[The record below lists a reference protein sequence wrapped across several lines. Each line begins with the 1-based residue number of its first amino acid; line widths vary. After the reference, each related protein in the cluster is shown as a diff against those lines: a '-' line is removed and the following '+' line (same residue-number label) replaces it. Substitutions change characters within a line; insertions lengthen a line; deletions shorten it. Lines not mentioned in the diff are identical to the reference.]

1 MKLGDTEY
9 KLSNPGTRK
18 DEIIEELKKVE
29 DNDLEDMVF
38 RMESTYSEIE
48 KTLDM
53 KHIDTSTIGHS
64 LPPGINEISDNN
76 LMLKFLLPDEVKV
89 NISNDDIRL
98 KSNLITN
105 KTICFTRKTFFY
117 MLLGF
122 TIGPLGDTGGYGQ
135 LIPGTYKID
144 KPNNITGIDKV
155 RLKCDCIN
163 GSIVNSIR
171 EPF

>member
-1 MKLGDTEY
+1 MKLDDKEY
-9 KLSNPGTRK
+9 KSSNLGTRK

-38 RMESTYSEIE
+38 RMDSTYSEIE

-64 LPPGINEISDNN
+64 LPTGINEISDIK
-76 LMLKFLLPDEVKV
+76 LMLKCLFPDEVKL

-105 KTICFTRKTFFY
+105 KTNWFIRKSFFY

-122 TIGPLGDTGGYGQ
+122 TF
-135 LIPGTYKID
+135 
-144 KPNNITGIDKV
+144 
-155 RLKCDCIN
+155 
-163 GSIVNSIR
+163 GSIR
-171 EPF
+171 